1 MNPLNFFI
9 DNFISK
15 NRKERWQYLA
25 NGKWEKFADKIKD
38 LDKHLNSNCDRI
50 DNNALEKF
58 KEIIKK
64 YNIKSGYYYDFYS
77 NKLELRVDDFHDIRD
92 DSLLICPDKKIA
104 FFFHHDGW
112 IWFCKINDNLIN
124 F

>member
-1 MNPLNFFI
+1 MKKISRNRNKISTKFLQILSFKQSSRKFNF
-9 DNFISK
+9 N
-15 NRKERWQYLA
+15 
-25 NGKWEKFADKIKD
+25 
-38 LDKHLNSNCDRI
+38 
-50 DNNALEKF
+50 F

-92 DSLLICPDKKIA
+92 DSLLICLDKKIA